1 MPGYIKATTGV
12 RLHCRKIL
20 PPRVKAMQP
29 VWSCGTP
36 RTTCSTCSTKESKPD
51 HYFRITNTCKTVFL
65 ARRYHWPEIVPP
77 LLNRMSGM
85 LPKAVINRLLLRS
98 GDVESN
104 PGPPTAPNICA
115 NNKCRKTFTARDKPV
130 KCSKCDRRYHKTK
143 CTQFTNHTIN
153 KILKKE
159 IISSASTV

>member
-1 MPGYIKATTGV
+1 
-12 RLHCRKIL
+12 
-20 PPRVKAMQP
+20 MQP

-36 RTTCSTCSTKESKPD
+36 RTTRSMKESKSD
-51 HYFRITNTCKTVFL
+51 HYFRIIKACKIVFL

-85 LPKAVINRLLLRS
+85 FPKAVINRLLLRS

-115 NNKCRKTFTARDKPV
+115 NNKCRKTFTARDKPI
-130 KCSKCDRRYHKTK
+130 KCSRCDRRFHKTT
-143 CTQFTNHTIN
+143 CTQLTKHTIN

-159 IISSASTV
+159 RISSASTV